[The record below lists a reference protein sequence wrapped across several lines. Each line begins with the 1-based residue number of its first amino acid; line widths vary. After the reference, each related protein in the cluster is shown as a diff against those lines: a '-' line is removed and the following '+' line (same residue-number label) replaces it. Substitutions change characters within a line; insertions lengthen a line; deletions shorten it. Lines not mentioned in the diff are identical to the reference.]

1 MGFVGSFPRICWPA
15 RVVSLQLA
23 SVLPRK
29 GTCAILAFSSRSHL
43 CLWRL
48 RAFDLLLTWI
58 FRFHW
63 LSSSCTHCNR
73 RTRIMVFEIAFKQ
86 KRVVDDMNW
95 LFAGQFYVY
104 VEDIAK
110 EKVVGLYVALGQLYL
125 IGWCGNQIN
134 WLNLKSLH
142 LSIFVPLTLATD
154 GECNTWSNISLNFSF
169 FTPMQLGWG
178 FKGHNKD
185 TTCIGT

>member
-1 MGFVGSFPRICWPA
+1 MQDSASRLCTLCRMCRICRIVYCW
-15 RVVSLQLA
+15 R
-23 SVLPRK
+23 SVPLPC
-29 GTCAILAFSSRSHL
+29 GQYMAIFNL
-43 CLWRL
+43 
-48 RAFDLLLTWI
+48 DL
-58 FRFHW
+58 
-63 LSSSCTHCNR
+63 SVPSCTHCNR

-86 KRVVDDMNW
+86 KRVVDW
-95 LFAGQFYVY
+95 LFAGQLYVY

>member
-73 RTRIMVFEIAFKQ
+73 RTSIMVFEIAFKQ
-86 KRVVDDMNW
+86 KRWLMTSIDYLRDNSAYTLKTFLKKKLLVFLLLWDSYIWLVDVVIRSIDW
-95 LFAGQFYVY
+95 LWKAYTCQ
-104 VEDIAK
+104 
-110 EKVVGLYVALGQLYL
+110 YL
-125 IGWCGNQIN
+125 FPWPWPQMVNV
-134 WLNLKSLH
+134 LH
-142 LSIFVPLTLATD
+142 EAIF
-154 GECNTWSNISLNFSF
+154 LNFSLS
-169 FTPMQLGWG
+169 PLMQLGWG
-178 FKGHNKD
+178 LKGLNKD

>member
-15 RVVSLQLA
+15 PVVSLQLA

-58 FRFHW
+58 FRIHW

-73 RTRIMVFEIAFKQ
+73 RTRIMILKLHSSRRGWLIDYLLDNSTYTLKTLLKKKLLVFLLLWDSYIWL
-86 KRVVDDMNW
+86 VDAVIRSIDWIWKAYTCQSLFPWPW
-95 LFAGQFYVY
+95 LQMVN
-104 VEDIAK
+104 I
-110 EKVVGLYVALGQLYL
+110 
-125 IGWCGNQIN
+125 
-134 WLNLKSLH
+134 LH
-142 LSIFVPLTLATD
+142 EAIFLQ
-154 GECNTWSNISLNFSF
+154 ISLFHPH
-169 FTPMQLGWG
+169 TAGVGIQR
-178 FKGHNKD
+178 
-185 TTCIGT
+185 T